1 MSCCNPRA
9 AKPGQ
14 RQVARPRGPRAQS
27 VKQTYIV
34 TWVESGQTQMQTF
47 TGGRSDELAAERLSA
62 LKRGSIQ
69 RVTTPVVKP
78 TEDDAKPSDAEVLDA
93 VKAAETNTEPEEP
106 KPAVKKAVAKKTTAK
121 KGAAK

>member
-34 TWVESGQTQMQTF
+34 TWVESGQTKTQDF
-47 TGGRSDELAAERLSA
+47 TGGRSEELKAERLSA
-62 LKRGSIQ
+62 LKRGSIR
-69 RVTTPVVKP
+69 RVTSPV
-78 TEDDAKPSDAEVLDA
+78 
-93 VKAAETNTEPEEP
+93 VKAAEPESQEPTP
-106 KPAVKKAVAKKTTAK
+106 VKKATAKKTTAK